1 MRLQP
6 YFTGSFFFRLL
17 PRIFKIAPRLAPRIS
32 RQLQLT
38 SFLQRRRLD
47 TTHLTFLKYKPK
59 GRNSKRA
66 EEGKPATIFA
76 QKVVYNPIVV
86 TFDDQSF
93 ILVQPSD
100 HQNFYDLMYC
110 SSQFLGYLQQVNIP
124 GFSCQISMIN
134 LKQHSA
140 IINHT

>member
-17 PRIFKIAPRLAPRIS
+17 PRIFKIAPPLAPRIS

-59 GRNSKRA
+59 DRNSKGQK

-76 QKVVYNPIVV
+76 QKVAYNPIVV

-100 HQNFYDLMYC
+100 HQNFYDLIAH
-110 SSQFLGYLQQVNIP
+110 FN
-124 GFSCQISMIN
+124 F
-134 LKQHSA
+134 
-140 IINHT
+140 